1 MKKYI
6 AIPIIIIAIILGFKF
21 ISNKTEAPIKEKTLR
36 GVYSN
41 SITFLNATTTNATST
56 TASINANVQ
65 GAKKATFYFQR
76 GDTTGQG
83 NTGTSTFSIQVSR
96 TNSATQSDWI
106 TYNKLIDN
114 VTNSISQNLTR
125 VGSVAMGND
134 MGNGTSTKIY
144 SMDLQHDNIQF
155 VRCIVVETTDG
166 EHSCR
171 GEFEF
176 NN

>member
-6 AIPIIIIAIILGFKF
+6 AIPIIIIAIILGFK
-21 ISNKTEAPIKEKTLR
+21 IVSKIETPIKEKTLR

-56 TASINANVQ
+56 TASINASVQ
-65 GAKKATFYFQR
+65 GARKATFYFQR
-76 GDTTGQG
+76 GDTTGTG
-83 NTGTSTFSIQVSR
+83 NTGTSTFSIQVAR

-144 SMDLQHDNIQF
+144 SLDLQHDNVQF
-155 VRCIVVETTDG
+155 LRCIVAETTDG

>member
-6 AIPIIIIAIILGFKF
+6 AIPIIIIAIIVGFK
-21 ISNKTEAPIKEKTLR
+21 IVSKTESPIKEKTLR

-65 GAKKATFYFQR
+65 GVKKATFYFQR
-76 GDTTGQG
+76 GDTTGTG
-83 NTGTSTFSIQVSR
+83 NSGSSLFHIEVSR
-96 TNSATQSDWI
+96 TNSSSDADWI
-106 TYNKLIDN
+106 DFNKLVDN
-114 VTNSISQNLTR
+114 VTNTNGQNLTR
-125 VGSVAMGND
+125 VGSASLSA
-134 MGNGTSTKIY
+134 TSTKIY
-144 SMDLQHDNIQF
+144 SMDLSNDNIQF
-155 VRCIVVETTDG
+155 VRCIAVETTDG
-166 EHSCR
+166 EHTCR

>member
-6 AIPIIIIAIILGFKF
+6 AIPVIIIAIILGFKLV
-21 ISNKTEAPIKEKTLR
+21 SKTDSPIKEKTLR

-56 TASINANVQ
+56 TASINASVQ
-65 GAKKATFYFQR
+65 GARKATFYFQR

-83 NTGTSTFSIQVSR
+83 NTGSSLFHIEVSR
-96 TNSATQSDWI
+96 TNSSSNNDWI
-106 TYNKLIDN
+106 DYNKLVDN
-114 VTNSISQNLTR
+114 VTNTNGQNLTR
-125 VGSVAMGND
+125 VGSASLSAS
-134 MGNGTSTKIY
+134 STKIY
-144 SMDLQHDNIQF
+144 SLDLQHDNIQF

-166 EHSCR
+166 EHTCR